1 MPALLKRSSSHRSDA
16 TGRTPSPAIASLI
29 ASLETNIGEFH
40 SHVSHREFREF
51 VRDYGRSVE
60 EAWEPI
66 RTNALNG
73 GHR

>member
-1 MPALLKRSSSHRSDA
+1 MSVLLKRSSSNRSAADG
-16 TGRTPSPAIASLI
+16 TTPSPAIASLI
-29 ASLETNIGEFH
+29 ASLETNVGQLHANI
-40 SHVSHREFREF
+40 SHREFREF

-66 RTNALNG
+66 RTSALNG